1 MVFFIIE
8 IGIVGEISDSGEDF
22 YVWIYKKFDIGYNGK
37 QIVDVNLISEVKK
50 KLFLGVKILFSYEVR
65 YCRIFI

>member
-37 QIVDVNLISEVKK
+37 
-50 KLFLGVKILFSYEVR
+50 
-65 YCRIFI
+65 